1 MVSWYAGCIIHH
13 PGTDMIKLQ
22 RIRLDHKVTGALWE
36 WKGYL
41 WQSHFCRLL
50 KPVILFKGQQLKLF
64 ARYEPVWAAP
74 PREARMQR
82 CSRGKA
88 PAGWKGRKGKLL
100 GREARMEKKSDQE
113 GSSWKIDERLLSP
126 CPPPSTFTVSPL
138 SDQPGPRP
146 PALLW
151 PAVSLGRSAV
161 GGETLQTAKH
171 IKPKRRE
178 FYFHIWWN
186 FILFLSMTTRKMLF
200 DWFSHNKHLVLSQ
213 KKNSLK
219 QMSLRHDT
227 NENT

>member
-100 GREARMEKKSDQE
+100 GREARMEKNRTKRAAL
-113 GSSWKIDERLLSP
+113 ERLMKD
-126 CPPPSTFTVSPL
+126 CSPL
-138 SDQPGPRP
+138 
-146 PALLW
+146 ALLL
-151 PAVSLGRSAV
+151 PP
-161 GGETLQTAKH
+161 LQ
-171 IKPKRRE
+171 
-178 FYFHIWWN
+178 
-186 FILFLSMTTRKMLF
+186 
-200 DWFSHNKHLVLSQ
+200 
-213 KKNSLK
+213 
-219 QMSLRHDT
+219 SLRSQTSLAHGLLLSCGQQSVWGGARWEVRHFKQLST
-227 NENT
+227 